1 MFSKAVPVRA
11 TRAFTLI
18 ELLVVIAIIAIL
30 AAILFPVFAQARG
43 KARQASCLSNQK
55 QIGNALMMYTQDYD
69 EILPIQFTVKN
80 GTYTVNDYANPAAP
94 YNWMALIQPYL
105 KNLQVYRCPQAYR
118 NTGSISPTAFS
129 AASYYGNGVVMAR
142 PIAVIP
148 NPAEI
153 IWAHE
158 GPDVTRNS
166 LLRPYP
172 RGTGYA
178 QWLAG
183 AYDLLHFQGG
193 NLLYCDGHAKF
204 QRQNAIPAA
213 AFGLNS
219 PVVGYRARVT
229 DGGSVVPGLF

>member
-1 MFSKAVPVRA
+1 
-11 TRAFTLI
+11 LI

-30 AAILFPVFAQARG
+30 AAILFPVFAQARA
-43 KARQASCLSNQK
+43 KARQAACLSNMK

-69 EILPIQFTVKN
+69 ETLPIQYSVTG
-80 GTYTVNDYANPAAP
+80 GTYTVSDYAHPAAP
-94 YNWMALIQPYL
+94 YSWMMLIQPYI
-105 KNLQVYRCPQAYR
+105 KNREVYRCPQAIP
-118 NTGSISPTAFS
+118 NTGSISPTALS

-142 PIAVIP
+142 PMAVIP
-148 NPAEI
+148 NPSEI

-172 RGTGYA
+172 RGTGYS
-178 QWLAG
+178 QWLAS
-183 AYDLLHFQGG
+183 AYDLLHSQGG

-204 QRQNAIPAA
+204 QRQSAIPAT

-219 PVVGYRARVT
+219 TVVGYVAGVT
-229 DGGSVVPGLF
+229 DGAGGATTPALF